1 MSAILKSRYSLLTPR
16 NHTGGNNFSNT
27 KFSRLF
33 SAVPPK
39 DLLLENKQAPYR
51 LSLPFYSKEP
61 CFFFFFL
68 FNVNVTC
75 LPVGLSALPR
85 QKHHYF
91 TTPVTESKEFQW
103 ARKIM
108 YFGLTMVLESWR
120 PSVTKT
126 SSSQL
131 RIYSKVSLLRD
142 LSSACRTGSVYLCA
156 MEIDAKRK
164 LKSSCP
170 QLSCT

>member
-1 MSAILKSRYSLLTPR
+1 
-16 NHTGGNNFSNT
+16 
-27 KFSRLF
+27 
-33 SAVPPK
+33 
-39 DLLLENKQAPYR
+39 
-51 LSLPFYSKEP
+51 
-61 CFFFFFL
+61 
-68 FNVNVTC
+68 
-75 LPVGLSALPR
+75 
-85 QKHHYF
+85 
-91 TTPVTESKEFQW
+91 
-103 ARKIM
+103 M

-170 QLSCT
+170 QL